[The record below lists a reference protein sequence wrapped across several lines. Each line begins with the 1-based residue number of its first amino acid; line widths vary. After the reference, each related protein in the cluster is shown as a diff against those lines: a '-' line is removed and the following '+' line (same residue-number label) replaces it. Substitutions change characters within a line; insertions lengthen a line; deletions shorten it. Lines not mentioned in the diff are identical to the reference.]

1 MLEMRNFK
9 FTVFLSAQT
18 PKELTKDELIS
29 LKMFHHTQSFEEFF
43 CWYLCA
49 DITQDLDANYMI
61 SLQQHERVY
70 LLRSSVNISILQK
83 QKEGV

>member
-1 MLEMRNFK
+1 
-9 FTVFLSAQT
+9 
-18 PKELTKDELIS
+18 
-29 LKMFHHTQSFEEFF
+29 MFHHTQSFEEFF

-49 DITQDLDANYMI
+49 DIAQDLDANYMI

-83 QKEGV
+83 QKEAV

>member
-1 MLEMRNFK
+1 M
-9 FTVFLSAQT
+9 
-18 PKELTKDELIS
+18 PIS
-29 LKMFHHTQSFEEFF
+29 LLKREGYKCSIIPNLSRNAFF

-49 DITQDLDANYMI
+49 DIAQDLDANYMI